1 LAFIKYFAQQN
12 QNRTQ
17 RFNTQTNMLTFN
29 IPDFIKTHI
38 TQRPES
44 FFLKDIEANRS
55 KLSAEIKGKKVLVI
69 GGAGTIGSS
78 FVKAILP
85 FEPSSLVVVDY
96 SENGLT
102 ELTRD
107 LRSQDLYIP
116 EEYITYPFD
125 FGGKVFEKMF
135 RSRAFD
141 IVACFAAHKHVR
153 SEKDHLAIEAMI
165 NNNVYNTKKLIDL
178 ARVQKPKHFFSVST
192 DKAANPVNVMGASK
206 KLMEKVLMAYSDELK
221 ICTAR
226 FANVAF
232 SNGSLLAGFIE
243 RMMKRQP
250 LSSPSD
256 VKRYF
261 VSPEESGH
269 LCMLASLLGTSGE
282 IFFPKLNEDQM
293 MTFSHIA
300 EKFLNEMGLEAEKCK
315 TEAEAKTKGANW
327 NPNSKT
333 YPVYFFKTDTSGE
346 KSFEEF
352 YTKTDEIDMDT
363 YYALG
368 VVKNAEIP
376 QKAAIETTLIE
387 FKKLFDSES
396 VDKAKVVGLLS
407 KYLPDFSHIE
417 TGKSLD
423 QKM

>member
-1 LAFIKYFAQQN
+1 MCVFLFSPDGQKHI
-12 QNRTQ
+12 
-17 RFNTQTNMLTFN
+17 MLTFN
-29 IPDFIKTHI
+29 IPFFISNHI
-38 TQRPES
+38 TKRPKS
-44 FFLKDIEANRS
+44 FFLKDLESNKE
-55 KLSAEIKGKKVLVI
+55 KLSAEINDKKVLVI

-78 FVKAILP
+78 FIKAVLP
-85 FEPSSLVVVDY
+85 FRPSSLVVVDY

-107 LRSQDLYIP
+107 LRSQDIFIP

-125 FGGKVFEKMF
+125 FGGNVFEKMF
-135 RSRAFD
+135 RSREFD

-165 NNNVYNTKKLIDL
+165 NNNVFNTKKLIDL
-178 ARVQKPKHFFSVST
+178 ALQSSPKHFYSVST
-192 DKAANPVNVMGASK
+192 DKSTKPRNIMGASK
-206 KLMEKVLMAYSDELK
+206 QLMENVLLAYSDELK
-221 ICTAR
+221 TCTAR

-243 RMMKRQP
+243 RMLKRQP

-261 VSPEESGH
+261 VSPEESGQ
-269 LCMLASLLGTSGE
+269 LCMLACLLGESGD

-293 MTFSHIA
+293 LTFSGIA
-300 EKFLNEMGLEAEKCK
+300 EDFLGELGLKADKCNSEK
-315 TEAEAKTKGANW
+315 EAKEKAANW
-327 NPNSKT
+327 NSSSKS

-352 YTKTDEIDMDT
+352 YTKTDKVDMNT
-363 YYALG
+363 FHSLG
-368 VVKNAEIP
+368 VVKNSDLPDKRAIDEILEEI
-376 QKAAIETTLIE
+376 KE
-387 FKKLFDSES
+387 LFNSES
-396 VDKAKVVGLLS
+396 PNKTKIVNLLS
-407 KYLPDFSHIE
+407 KYLPEFNHLE

>member
-1 LAFIKYFAQQN
+1 
-12 QNRTQ
+12 
-17 RFNTQTNMLTFN
+17 MLTFN
-29 IPDFIKTHI
+29 IPSFINKQI
-38 TQRPES
+38 TKRPGS
-44 FFLKDIEANRS
+44 FFKKDIESNRDRLTS
-55 KLSAEIKGKKVLVI
+55 EIRDKKVLVI

-85 FEPSSLVVVDY
+85 FKPSSLVVVDY

-107 LRSQDLYIP
+107 LRSQDIFIP
-116 EEYITYPFD
+116 KEYITYPFD

-135 RSRAFD
+135 RARSFD

-178 ARVQKPKHFFSVST
+178 ALKSNPKHFFSVST

-261 VSPEESGH
+261 VSPEESGQ
-269 LCMLASLLGTSGE
+269 LCMLACLLGSSGD

-293 MTFSHIA
+293 LTFSHIA
-300 EKFLNEMGLEAEKCK
+300 EKFLNEMGLEADKCNS
-315 TEAEAKTKGANW
+315 ENEAKMKATNW
-327 NPNSKT
+327 DTSSKN

-352 YTKTDEIDMDT
+352 YTKSDEVDMESFE
-363 YYALG
+363 ALG
-368 VVKNAEIP
+368 VVKNTQRPSKEDIKSTLAEF
-376 QKAAIETTLIE
+376 E
-387 FKKLFDSES
+387 KLFESEH

>member
-1 LAFIKYFAQQN
+1 MLNFNIDTFIK
-12 QNRTQ
+12 
-17 RFNTQTNMLTFN
+17 
-29 IPDFIKTHI
+29 KHI
-38 TQRPES
+38 TKRPES
-44 FFLKDIEANRS
+44 YFLNDINANKEKIS
-55 KLSAEIKGKKVLVI
+55 SEIKGKNILVI

-85 FEPSSLVVVDY
+85 FEPASLIVVDY

-107 LRSQDLYIP
+107 LRSQDLFMP
-116 EEYITYPFD
+116 AEYITYPFD
-125 FGGKVFEKMF
+125 FGGDVFAKMF
-135 RSRAFD
+135 NKRHFD
-141 IVACFAAHKHVR
+141 VVACFAAHKHVR
-153 SEKDHLAIEAMI
+153 SEKDHLAIEAMV
-165 NNNVYNTKKLIDL
+165 NNNVFNTKKLIDL
-178 ARVQKPKHFFSVST
+178 ALKSNPKHFFSVST
-192 DKAANPVNVMGASK
+192 DKAANPVNVMGGSK
-206 KLMEKVLMAYSDELK
+206 KLMEKVLMAYTDELK

-250 LSSPSD
+250 LSSPND

-261 VSPEESGH
+261 VSPEESGQ
-269 LCMLASLLGTSGE
+269 LCMLACLLGESSD
-282 IFFPKLNEDQM
+282 IFFPKLDESQM
-293 MTFSHIA
+293 MTFSTIA
-300 EKFLNEMGLEAEKCK
+300 EKFLQELGLEAEKCAS
-315 TEAEAKTKGANW
+315 EQEAKAKAQVW
-327 NPNSKT
+327 KSSDST

-352 YTKTDEIDMDT
+352 YTKSDEVDMST
-363 YYALG
+363 FSALG
-368 VVKNAEIP
+368 VVKNSIIP
-376 QKAAIETTLIE
+376 SKSDIDETLKD
-387 FKKLFDSES
+387 FKKLFDDED
-396 VDKAKVVGLLS
+396 VDKAKVVSLIS

>member
-1 LAFIKYFAQQN
+1 MLNFKIDEIIK
-12 QNRTQ
+12 
-17 RFNTQTNMLTFN
+17 
-29 IPDFIKTHI
+29 KHI
-38 TQRPES
+38 TKRPTS
-44 FFLKDIEANRS
+44 YFLSDIETNRS
-55 KLSAEIKGKKVLVI
+55 KLISEIKGKKILVI

-85 FEPSSLVVVDY
+85 FEPSSVVVVDY

-107 LRSQDLYIP
+107 LRSQDVYMP
-116 EEYITYPFD
+116 AEYITYPFD
-125 FGGKVFEKMF
+125 FGGEVFAKMF
-135 RSRAFD
+135 RKRDFD

-165 NNNVYNTKKLIDL
+165 NNNVFNTKRLIAL
-178 ARVQKPKHFFSVST
+178 ALESKPKHFFSVST
-192 DKAANPVNVMGASK
+192 DKAANPVNVMGGSK
-206 KLMEKVLMAYSDELK
+206 KLMEKVLMSYSDEIK

-250 LSSPSD
+250 LSSPND

-261 VSPEESGH
+261 LSPKESGQ
-269 LCMLASLLGTSGE
+269 LCMLACLLGESSD
-282 IFFPKLNEDQM
+282 IFFPKLDESQM
-293 MTFSHIA
+293 MTFSTIA
-300 EKFLNEMGLEAEKCK
+300 EKFLEELGLEAEKCA
-315 TEAEAKTKGANW
+315 TEQEAKLKAQSWSSTD
-327 NPNSKT
+327 KT

-352 YTKTDEIDMDT
+352 YTKSDEVDMDT
-363 YYALG
+363 FDALG
-368 VVKNAEIP
+368 VIKNSVIP
-376 QKAAIETTLIE
+376 LKSDIDQTLRD
-387 FKKLFDSES
+387 FRKLFDAED
-396 VDKAKVVGLLS
+396 VNKAKVVSLIS

>member
-1 LAFIKYFAQQN
+1 MLNFKIDEIIK
-12 QNRTQ
+12 
-17 RFNTQTNMLTFN
+17 
-29 IPDFIKTHI
+29 KHI
-38 TQRPES
+38 TKRPTS
-44 FFLKDIEANRS
+44 YFLSDIETNRS
-55 KLSAEIKGKKVLVI
+55 KLISEIKGKKILVI

-85 FEPSSLVVVDY
+85 FEPSSVVVVDY

-107 LRSQDLYIP
+107 LRSQDVYMP
-116 EEYITYPFD
+116 AEYITYPFD
-125 FGGKVFEKMF
+125 FGGEVFAKMF
-135 RSRAFD
+135 RKRDFD

-165 NNNVYNTKKLIDL
+165 NNNVFNTKRLIAL
-178 ARVQKPKHFFSVST
+178 ALESKPKHFFSVST
-192 DKAANPVNVMGASK
+192 DKAANPVNVMGGSK
-206 KLMEKVLMAYSDELK
+206 KLMEKVLMSYSDEIK

-250 LSSPSD
+250 LSSPND

-261 VSPEESGH
+261 LSPKESGQ
-269 LCMLASLLGTSGE
+269 LCMLACLLGESSD
-282 IFFPKLNEDQM
+282 IFFPKLDESQM
-293 MTFSHIA
+293 MTFSTIA
-300 EKFLNEMGLEAEKCK
+300 EKFLEELGLEAEKCA
-315 TEAEAKTKGANW
+315 TEQEAKLKAQSWSSTD
-327 NPNSKT
+327 KT

-352 YTKTDEIDMDT
+352 YTKSDEVDMDT
-363 YYALG
+363 FDALG
-368 VVKNAEIP
+368 VIKNSVIP
-376 QKAAIETTLIE
+376 LKSDIDQTLRD
-387 FKKLFDSES
+387 FRKLFDAED
-396 VDKAKVVGLLS
+396 VNKAKIVSLIS